1 MSYLEAL
8 DRPIAYHRVFVSLAG
23 SVAGAVFLSQLVY
36 WARRMDR
43 EFYKSVDDW
52 SEETGLTRYEQESAR
67 KKLKALGV
75 LKVKRKGVPA
85 RLFYT
90 LDFVAL
96 DHAISQFAE
105 SNKLESDKQQ
115 TRKGETTNK
124 SAESSAQV
132 VDETP
137 NKIGVKPQTITET
150 TQRPSETTQKEEGA
164 SAPSPSPKK
173 KSPKV
178 SVPDHFEITPALIAW
193 ASENEITVDL
203 ASCTAQWQDAMR
215 AKDERKVD
223 WVAAWRNA
231 MRFAQKWH
239 NEKIAKQVRQQGGLK
254 SIPIEQTLTDRSW
267 ATAGVQ
273 PNAMQAS
280 EGEILEYT
288 A

>member
-85 RLFYT
+85 RLFYS

-96 DHAISQFAE
+96 DHVISQFAE

-115 TRKGETTNK
+115 TSQVKTPNK
-124 SAESSAQV
+124 SAESSTQV

-137 NKIGVKPQTITET
+137 NKLSVKPQTITET
-150 TQRPSETTQKEEGA
+150 TQRLPETTQKEGA

-173 KSPKV
+173 KSPK
-178 SVPDHFEITPALIAW
+178 SPVPDHFEITPALIAW

-215 AKDERKVD
+215 SKDERKVD

-254 SIPIEQTLTDRSW
+254 SIPIEQALTDRSW
-267 ATAGVQ
+267 ATTGAK
-273 PNAMQAS
+273 PNTMQAS
-280 EGEILEYT
+280 EGEVLEYT